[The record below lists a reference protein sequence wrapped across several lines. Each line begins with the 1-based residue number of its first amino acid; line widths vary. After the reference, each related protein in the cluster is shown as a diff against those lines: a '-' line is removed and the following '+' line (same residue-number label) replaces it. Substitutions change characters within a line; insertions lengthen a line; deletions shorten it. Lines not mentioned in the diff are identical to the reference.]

1 MERCRRGLPRQHR
14 VEIVFHQTVAV
25 RTPGREAMID
35 VTREIATVVSGSG
48 IAAGVVTLFVP
59 HTSAGIT
66 INENADPDVTTDM
79 LDWLRRLIP
88 RDAGFR
94 HAEGNS
100 DAHLKSSL
108 VGTSVQVPLVD
119 GRLLLGQW
127 QGIDLLLRV

>member
-1 MERCRRGLPRQHR
+1 
-14 VEIVFHQTVAV
+14 
-25 RTPGREAMID
+25 MID

-127 QGIDLLLRV
+127 QGIYLCEFDGPRLRQLEVVVS